1 MLCVACYTKPMTIY
15 SQISSNKQKTFF
27 IFALFIVLLSGFFY
41 IIGLYYGDAN
51 GYLVLGLVISLCSSV
66 FSYFFSDRIV
76 LFSVRA
82 VPADKERYFDFYT
95 AGENMAIA
103 AGIQMP
109 KLYVISDAAPNAFAT
124 GRDPKHAVVCAT
136 EGLLAMMDRAEFE
149 GVIAHEMSHV
159 KNYDMLVMTVVSVLV
174 GTVSLVADWILR
186 SMWWGG
192 LGRRDNEERRSGGNP
207 LMFVL
212 LLVALV
218 VAPLTATL
226 IQLAI
231 SRKREYLADADGALL
246 SRRPNGLASALE
258 KIAGYPVGMKNATTA
273 TAHLFISN
281 PFKKSNKGNWFV
293 NLFNTHPPIEERIRL
308 LREM

>member
-1 MLCVACYTKPMTIY
+1 MTIY

-51 GYLVLGLVISLCSSV
+51 GYLVLGLLISSGSSIV
-66 FSYFFSDRIV
+66 SYFFSDKLV
-76 LFSVRA
+76 LMSVGA
-82 VPADKERYFDFYT
+82 VPASKERHFDFYT
-95 AGENMAIA
+95 AGENMALA
-103 AGIQMP
+103 AGLPMP
-109 KLYVISDAAPNAFAT
+109 TLYVIPEEAPNAFAT

-136 EGLLAMMDRAEFE
+136 QGLLDMMDRGELE
-149 GVIAHEMSHV
+149 GVVAHELSHI
-159 KNYDMLVMTVVSVLV
+159 KNYDMLVMTVVTVLV

-192 LGRRDNEERRSGGNP
+192 RRNRDDDNGGNRNP
-207 LMFVL
+207 VMFIL

-218 VAPLTATL
+218 IAPLTATL

-246 SRRPNGLASALE
+246 TRRPASLASALA
-258 KIAGYPVGMKNATTA
+258 KISGFPTSMQHATTA

-281 PFKKSNKGNWFV
+281 PFKKGKKGDWFI
-293 NLFNTHPPIEERIRL
+293 NLFSTHPPIEERIRL

>member
-1 MLCVACYTKPMTIY
+1 M
-15 SQISSNKQKTFF
+15 
-27 IFALFIVLLSGFFY
+27 
-41 IIGLYYGDAN
+41 YYGDAN
-51 GYLVLGLVISLCSSV
+51 SYFVLGLVISLFSSV
-66 FSYFFSDRIV
+66 LSYFFSDRLV

-103 AGIQMP
+103 AGIPMP
-109 KLYVISDAAPNAFAT
+109 KLYVIPDGAPNAFAT
-124 GRDPKHAVVCAT
+124 GRDPKHAIVCAT
-136 EGLLAMMDRAEFE
+136 VGLLNMMDRGELE
-149 GVIAHEMSHV
+149 GVIAHEMSHI

-186 SMWWGG
+186 TMWWGRG
-192 LGRRDNEERRSGGNP
+192 NRDNEERRGGGNP
-207 LMFVL
+207 LMFIL
-212 LLVALV
+212 LLIALV

-246 SRRPNGLASALE
+246 TRRPGSLASALQ
-258 KIAGYPVGMKNATTA
+258 KIAGYPVGMQSATTA

-281 PFKKSNKGNWFV
+281 PFKQGKKGNWFI
-293 NLFNTHPPIEERIRL
+293 NLFSTHPPIEERIKL

>member
-1 MLCVACYTKPMTIY
+1 MSIY
-15 SQISSNKQKTFF
+15 SQVAANKQKTFF

-41 IIGLYYGDAN
+41 LVGLYYGDAN
-51 GYLVLGLVISLCSSV
+51 GYLVLGLLISSFSSV
-66 FSYFFSDRIV
+66 FSYFFSDKLV

-82 VPADKERYFDFYT
+82 VSADKERYFNFYT

-103 AGIQMP
+103 AGIPMP
-109 KLYVISDAAPNAFAT
+109 KLYVVQDASPNAFAT
-124 GRDPKHAVVCAT
+124 GRDPQHAIVCAT
-136 EGLLAMMDRAEFE
+136 TGLLDMMDRAQLE
-149 GVIAHEMSHV
+149 GVIAHELSHV

-174 GTVSLVADWILR
+174 GTISLVADWILR
-186 SMWWGG
+186 SMWWG
-192 LGRRDNEERRSGGNP
+192 RSGRDDEDRGNRNP

-212 LLVALV
+212 LLVALI

-246 SRRPNGLASALE
+246 TRRPMGLASALA
-258 KIAGYPVGMKNATTA
+258 KIGGYPVGMKNATTA

-281 PFKKSNKGNWFV
+281 PFKKNKKGDWFV
-293 NLFNTHPPIEERIRL
+293 NLFSTHPPVEERIRVL
-308 LREM
+308 KEM

>member
-1 MLCVACYTKPMTIY
+1 MTIY
-15 SQISSNKQKTFF
+15 SQIASNKQKTFF

-51 GYLVLGLVISLCSSV
+51 GYLVLGLLISFFSSV
-66 FSYFFSDRIV
+66 FSYYFSDKLV
-76 LFSVRA
+76 LFSVGA
-82 VPADKERYFDFYT
+82 VPANKERHFNFYT
-95 AGENMAIA
+95 AGENMALA
-103 AGIQMP
+103 AGIPMP
-109 KLYVISDAAPNAFAT
+109 TLYVIPDAAPNAFAT
-124 GRDPKHAVVCAT
+124 GRDPKHAIVCAT
-136 EGLLAMMDRAEFE
+136 EGLLAMMDRAELE
-149 GVIAHEMSHV
+149 GVVAHELSHI
-159 KNYDMLVMTVVSVLV
+159 KNYDMLVMTVTSVLV

-192 LGRRDNEERRSGGNP
+192 RDDDNRSNKNP
-207 LMFVL
+207 LTFVL

-218 VAPLTATL
+218 IAPLTATL

-246 SRRPNGLASALE
+246 TRRPMGLASALE
-258 KIAGYPVGMKNATTA
+258 KIAGYPVGMKTATTA

-281 PFKKSNKGNWFV
+281 PFKKNKKGNWFIDM
-293 NLFNTHPPIEERIRL
+293 FSTHPPIEERIRL

>member
-1 MLCVACYTKPMTIY
+1 MSIY
-15 SQISSNKQKTFF
+15 SQVAANKQKTFF

-41 IIGLYYGDAN
+41 LIGLYYGDAN
-51 GYLVLGLVISLCSSV
+51 GYFVLGLIISSVSSV
-66 FSYFFSDRIV
+66 FSYFFSDKLV

-82 VPADKERYFDFYT
+82 VPADKGRYFNFYT

-103 AGIQMP
+103 AGIPMP
-109 KLYVISDAAPNAFAT
+109 KLYVVQDASPNAFAT
-124 GRDPKHAVVCAT
+124 GRDPQHAIVCAT
-136 EGLLAMMDRAEFE
+136 TGLLDMMDRAQLE
-149 GVIAHEMSHV
+149 GVIAHELSHV

-174 GTVSLVADWILR
+174 GTISLVADWILR
-186 SMWWGG
+186 SMWWG
-192 LGRRDNEERRSGGNP
+192 RSGRDDEDRGNRNP

-212 LLVALV
+212 LLVALI

-246 SRRPNGLASALE
+246 TRRPISLASALA

-281 PFKKSNKGNWFV
+281 PFKKNKKGDWFV
-293 NLFNTHPPIEERIRL
+293 NLFSTHPPVEERIRVL
-308 LREM
+308 KEM

>member
-1 MLCVACYTKPMTIY
+1 MSIY

-27 IFALFIVLLSGFFY
+27 IMSLFVVLLSGFFY

-51 GYLVLGLVISLCSSV
+51 GYLVLGLIISSFSSV
-66 FSYFFSDRIV
+66 FSYYFSDKLV
-76 LFSVRA
+76 LFSVGA
-82 VPADKERYFDFYT
+82 VPASKERHFNFYT

-103 AGIQMP
+103 AGIPMP
-109 KLYVISDAAPNAFAT
+109 KLYVVADASPNAFAT
-124 GRDPKHAVVCAT
+124 GRDPQHAIVCAT
-136 EGLLAMMDRAEFE
+136 EGLLDMMDRAELE
-149 GVIAHEMSHV
+149 GVIAHELSHI

-186 SMWWGG
+186 SMWWGRG
-192 LGRRDNEERRSGGNP
+192 SNDEDRGSKNIVTFAL
-207 LMFVL
+207 LMI
-212 LLVALV
+212 ALV
-218 VAPLTATL
+218 IAPLTATL

-246 SRRPNGLASALE
+246 TRRPEGLASALA
-258 KIAGYPVGMKNATTA
+258 KIAGYPVGMQNATTA

-281 PFKKSNKGNWFV
+281 PFKKSKKGNWLIDMFS
-293 NLFNTHPPIEERIRL
+293 THPPVEERIRL

>member
-1 MLCVACYTKPMTIY
+1 MSIY
-15 SQISSNKQKTFF
+15 SQVAANKQKTFF

-41 IIGLYYGDAN
+41 LIGLYYGDAN
-51 GYLVLGLVISLCSSV
+51 GYLVLGLLISSFSSV
-66 FSYFFSDRIV
+66 FSYFFSDKLV

-82 VPADKERYFDFYT
+82 VPADKGQYFNFYT

-103 AGIQMP
+103 AGIPMP
-109 KLYVISDAAPNAFAT
+109 KLYVVQDASPNAFAT
-124 GRDPKHAVVCAT
+124 GRDPQHAIVCAT
-136 EGLLAMMDRAEFE
+136 TGLLDMMDRAELE
-149 GVIAHEMSHV
+149 GVIAHELSHI

-174 GTVSLVADWILR
+174 GTISLVADWILR
-186 SMWWGG
+186 SMWWGRG
-192 LGRRDNEERRSGGNP
+192 GRDDDDRGNRNP

-212 LLVALV
+212 LLVALI

-246 SRRPNGLASALE
+246 TRRPMGLASALE

-281 PFKKSNKGNWFV
+281 PFKKNKKGDWFV
-293 NLFNTHPPIEERIRL
+293 NLFSTHPPVEERIRVL
-308 LREM
+308 KEM

>member
-1 MLCVACYTKPMTIY
+1 MSIY
-15 SQISSNKQKTFF
+15 SQVAANKQKTFF

-41 IIGLYYGDAN
+41 LIGLYYGDAN
-51 GYLVLGLVISLCSSV
+51 GYFVLGLIISSVSSV
-66 FSYFFSDRIV
+66 FSYFFSDKLV

-82 VPADKERYFDFYT
+82 VPADKGRYFNFYT

-103 AGIQMP
+103 AGIPMP
-109 KLYVISDAAPNAFAT
+109 KLYVVQDASPNAFAT
-124 GRDPKHAVVCAT
+124 GRDPQHAIVCAT
-136 EGLLAMMDRAEFE
+136 TGLLDMMDRAQLE
-149 GVIAHEMSHV
+149 GVIAHELSHV

-174 GTVSLVADWILR
+174 GTISLVADWILR
-186 SMWWGG
+186 SMWWG
-192 LGRRDNEERRSGGNP
+192 RSGRDDEDRGNRNP

-212 LLVALV
+212 LLVALI

-246 SRRPNGLASALE
+246 TRRPMGLASALA
-258 KIAGYPVGMKNATTA
+258 KIGGYPVGMKNATTA

-281 PFKKSNKGNWFV
+281 PFKKNKKGDWFV
-293 NLFNTHPPIEERIRL
+293 NLFSTHPPVEERIRVL
-308 LREM
+308 KEM

>member
-1 MLCVACYTKPMTIY
+1 MSIY
-15 SQISSNKQKTFF
+15 SQISSNKQKTFL
-27 IFALFIVLLSGFFY
+27 IFALFIILISGFFY

-51 GYLVLGLVISLCSSV
+51 GYLVLGLVISTCTSV
-66 FSYFFSDRIV
+66 FSYYFSDKLV

-82 VPADKERYFDFYT
+82 VPADKERHFNFYT

-103 AGIQMP
+103 AGIPMP
-109 KLYVISDAAPNAFAT
+109 KLYVIPDTAPNAFAT
-124 GRDPKHAVVCAT
+124 GRDPKHAIVCAT
-136 EGLLAMMDRAEFE
+136 EGLLSMMDRAELE
-149 GVIAHEMSHV
+149 GVVAHELSHV

-186 SMWWGG
+186 SMWWGRG
-192 LGRRDNEERRSGGNP
+192 NRDDNEQGNRNP

-212 LLVALV
+212 LLIALII
-218 VAPLTATL
+218 APLTATL

-258 KIAGYPVGMKNATTA
+258 KIATYPVGMQSATTA

-281 PFKKSNKGNWFV
+281 PFKKNKKGNWFV
-293 NLFNTHPPIEERIRL
+293 NLFSTHPPIEERIKL

>member
-1 MLCVACYTKPMTIY
+1 MTIY

-27 IFALFIVLLSGFFY
+27 IFALFIILLSGFFY
-41 IIGLYYGDAN
+41 IIGLYYGNAN
-51 GYLVLGLVISLCSSV
+51 GYLVLGLIISSV
-66 FSYFFSDRIV
+66 SSIFSYYFSDKVV
-76 LFSVRA
+76 LFSVGA
-82 VPADKERYFDFYT
+82 VPADKERYFNFYT
-95 AGENMAIA
+95 AGENIAIA
-103 AGIQMP
+103 AGIPMP
-109 KLYVISDAAPNAFAT
+109 KLYVIPEPAPNAFAT

-136 EGLLAMMDRAEFE
+136 EGLLVMMDRAELE
-149 GVIAHEMSHV
+149 GVIAHEMSHI

-174 GTVSLVADWILR
+174 GTISLVADWILR
-186 SMWWGG
+186 SMWWGR
-192 LGRRDNEERRSGGNP
+192 GRRDDDERRGGNP

-212 LLVALV
+212 LLVALI

-246 SRRPNGLASALE
+246 TRRPMGLASALE

-281 PFKKSNKGNWFV
+281 PFKKNKKGDWFV
-293 NLFNTHPPIEERIRL
+293 NLFSTHPPIEERIRL
-308 LREM
+308 LKEM

>member
-1 MLCVACYTKPMTIY
+1 MTIY

-41 IIGLYYGDAN
+41 IIGAYYGDAN
-51 GYLVLGLVISLCSSV
+51 GYLVLGLIISSFSSV
-66 FSYFFSDRIV
+66 LSYFFSDKLV
-76 LFSVRA
+76 LFSVGA
-82 VPADKERYFDFYT
+82 VPANKEEHFNFYT
-95 AGENMAIA
+95 AGENMALA
-103 AGIQMP
+103 AGLPMP
-109 KLYVISDAAPNAFAT
+109 ALYVIPEAAPNAFAT

-136 EGLLAMMDRAEFE
+136 QGLLDMMDRAELE
-149 GVIAHEMSHV
+149 GVIAHEMSHI
-159 KNYDMLVMTVVSVLV
+159 KNYDMLVMTVVTVLV

-192 LGRRDNEERRSGGNP
+192 GRRSRDDNNGEGRNP
-207 LMFVL
+207 ILFVL
-212 LLVALV
+212 LLIALI

-246 SRRPNGLASALE
+246 TRRPASLASALA
-258 KIAGYPVGMKNATTA
+258 KIGGFPASMEHATTA

-281 PFKKSNKGNWFV
+281 PFKKEKKGDWFI
-293 NLFNTHPPIEERIRL
+293 NLFSTHPPIEERIRL

>member
-1 MLCVACYTKPMTIY
+1 MTIY

-27 IFALFIVLLSGFFY
+27 IFALFIIILSGFFY

-51 GYLVLGLVISLCSSV
+51 GYLILGLAISSV
-66 FSYFFSDRIV
+66 SSILSYFFSDKLV
-76 LFSVRA
+76 LFSVKA
-82 VPADKERYFDFYT
+82 VPADREQYFNFYT
-95 AGENMAIA
+95 AGENMSIA
-103 AGIQMP
+103 AGIPMP
-109 KLYVISDAAPNAFAT
+109 KLYVIPDGSPNAFAT
-124 GRDPKHAVVCAT
+124 GRDPQHAIVCAT
-136 EGLLAMMDRAEFE
+136 EGLLDMMDRAELE
-149 GVIAHEMSHV
+149 GVIAHELSHI

-192 LGRRDNEERRSGGNP
+192 LGRRDNEERKSGGNP

-231 SRKREYLADADGALL
+231 SRKREYLADASGALL
-246 SRRPNGLASALE
+246 TRRPASLASALE
-258 KIAGYPVGMKNATTA
+258 KIATYPIGMRTASTA

-281 PFKKSNKGNWFV
+281 PFKKSKKGNWFL
-293 NLFNTHPPIEERIRL
+293 NLFSTHPPIEERIRL